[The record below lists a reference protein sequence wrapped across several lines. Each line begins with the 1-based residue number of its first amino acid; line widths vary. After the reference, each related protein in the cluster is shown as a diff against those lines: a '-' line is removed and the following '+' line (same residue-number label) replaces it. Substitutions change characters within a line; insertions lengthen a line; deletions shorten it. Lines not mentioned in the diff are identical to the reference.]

1 MNIIDETF
9 RDLKNALQGNL
20 SGTQIS
26 SAQETIHN
34 YAIAAAVA
42 GAISGMVP
50 GIAGLLAMA
59 TQTGLVWAT
68 YVKVNQT
75 LGISMKE
82 NTAKFLG
89 SAIATNI
96 ITTVGTLIL
105 SYALAA
111 IISFIPIFGQA
122 LAATANAAM
131 GYIIIYSCAIIYLKL
146 ITELVRPDGTIE
158 IAESDDT
165 KHIIKEIIRRNNM
178 AKIISEGRDS
188 YKRAKNDGIID
199 DAIRHRRCPNCGSP
213 IEKGQ
218 KFCSS
223 CGSALC

>member
-1 MNIIDETF
+1 MNILEETL

-26 SAQETIHN
+26 SAQETIHH

-42 GAISGMVP
+42 GAISGVVP
-50 GIAGLLAMA
+50 GVAGLLAIA

-82 NTAKFLG
+82 HTAKFLG
-89 SAIATNI
+89 SAIATNL
-96 ITTVGTLIL
+96 ITSVGTLIL

-122 LAATANAAM
+122 MAATANAAM
-131 GYIIIYSCAIIYLKL
+131 GYIVIYACAIIYLKL
-146 ITELVRPDGTIE
+146 ITDLVRPDGTIE
-158 IAESDDT
+158 VPETDDT
-165 KHIIKEIIRRNNM
+165 KHIIQDIIRRNDM
-178 AKIISEGRDS
+178 ARIITEGRDK
-188 YKRAKNDGIID
+188 YKKAKSEGAID
-199 DAIRHRRCPNCGSP
+199 NAIKHRRCPSCQAP
-213 IEKGQ
+213 VEPGQ
-218 KFCSS
+218 KFCSN
-223 CGSALC
+223 CGSALS